1 MTVSQRCPNCGRD
14 LPPELGQHSVAL
26 VSGLAKCPHCGA
38 DVHIDKAAERESTQS
53 AAGEERGSPSSPDFD
68 PPSTRSEASS
78 GDDSSETFS
87 GEETM
92 SGVVEEAR
100 RKQDG

>member
-1 MTVSQRCPNCGRD
+1 MSQRCPNCGRD

-38 DVHIDKAAERESTQS
+38 DVQIDKAAERESSET

-68 PPSTRSEASS
+68 PPSTRSEAPGG
-78 GDDSSETFS
+78 GDDSPETFS
-87 GEETM
+87 GEETI
-92 SGVVEEAR
+92 SGVVEEVR
-100 RKQDG
+100 RKQEG